1 MIWRG
6 ILKQADRAGPLKNL
20 LICSEAWSCAA
31 KTVDLLV
38 LSNDAHR
45 TRKIFKFRFMCSAR
59 DGESQTMYKNELGE
73 RERERERERD
83 FVCVCVYV
91 CVSHVA

>member
-1 MIWRG
+1 MHTERE
-6 ILKQADRAGPLKNL
+6 KSSSFD
-20 LICSEAWSCAA
+20 SC
-31 KTVDLLV
+31 V
-38 LSNDAHR
+38 
-45 TRKIFKFRFMCSAR
+45 SAR